1 MSFESTEI
9 VYIRKTERA
18 EQHSNCSSDPPKL
31 YHAMFRDDY
40 TRKLSLKSAI
50 YRPMLVVFSALRKV
64 NDDLNN
70 LQIKPNNSEPYILF
84 NHDQRIG
91 RFFFLFF
98 FIRSMDDE

>member
-1 MSFESTEI
+1 
-9 VYIRKTERA
+9 
-18 EQHSNCSSDPPKL
+18 
-31 YHAMFRDDY
+31 
-40 TRKLSLKSAI
+40 
-50 YRPMLVVFSALRKV
+50 MLAVFSALRKV
-64 NDDLNN
+64 NDDLNT